1 MGPASTRALAIALTV
16 NTRILNFSI
25 RDNGIG
31 EDGAVALAEM
41 LIENNYIQDLD
52 VSENKIGKKGSD
64 ALFQMLLENTTVQK
78 IGECFTTLI
87 NQSKRVIFQVYG
99 LFVKTIR
106 SAKAFDVQEW
116 RSIRTYKVK

>member
-1 MGPASTRALAIALTV
+1 MS
-16 NTRILNFSI
+16 RILNFSI

-78 IGECFTTLI
+78 IG
-87 NQSKRVIFQVYG
+87 NQFQWNHSY
-99 LFVKTIR
+99 LNIPLQR
-106 SAKAFDVQEW
+106 
-116 RSIRTYKVK
+116 

>member
-78 IGECFTTLI
+78 IGKRFILTTLYV
-87 NQSKRVIFQVYG
+87 SVSRVNNKVYG
-99 LFVKTIR
+99 LFAKTIW
-106 SAKAFDVQEW
+106 SFIHSLKIE
-116 RSIRTYKVK
+116 TYRV

>member
-1 MGPASTRALAIALTV
+1 MS
-16 NTRILNFSI
+16 RILNFSI

-78 IGECFTTLI
+78 IG
-87 NQSKRVIFQVYG
+87 NQFQWNHSYLNIPLQRCPIKKWPRFKKG
-99 LFVKTIR
+99 
-106 SAKAFDVQEW
+106 
-116 RSIRTYKVK
+116 

>member
-1 MGPASTRALAIALTV
+1 MVQNNHFKWNFS
-16 NTRILNFSI
+16 RILNFSI

-78 IGECFTTLI
+78 IGTKL
-87 NQSKRVIFQVYG
+87 KRF
-99 LFVKTIR
+99 
-106 SAKAFDVQEW
+106 
-116 RSIRTYKVK
+116 

>member
-1 MGPASTRALAIALTV
+1 MFYFWKYKKLGPASTRALAIALTV

-78 IGECFTTLI
+78 IGENFILNTLKM
-87 NQSKRVIFQVYG
+87 NPGGSS
-99 LFVKTIR
+99 VKY
-106 SAKAFDVQEW
+106 Q
-116 RSIRTYKVK
+116 